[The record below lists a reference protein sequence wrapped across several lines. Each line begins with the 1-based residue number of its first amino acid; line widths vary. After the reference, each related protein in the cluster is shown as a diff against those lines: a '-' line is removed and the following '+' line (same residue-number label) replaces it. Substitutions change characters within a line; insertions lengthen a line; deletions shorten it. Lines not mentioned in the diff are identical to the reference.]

1 VNVKSVF
8 FLLLPLAMLGHAQI
22 PALWGSHEP
31 STKNWEEKRRAEVL
45 EVMTREMFG
54 RAPTEKP
61 NAVTFKALGP
71 DKTVYDGQAILKKI
85 LISYESPS
93 GKASFPVTAVI
104 PISKTTVPVFLEMSI
119 NYPDRVDENLGRASA
134 AWPAQLIVKRGYAA
148 VVFDYT
154 NAVPDNPP
162 GFKTWTA
169 DVWGKTGER
178 VPDAGGSIAGWAW
191 CISRVIDWMETE
203 PTLDAKKIAV
213 VGFSRG
219 GKTALWAGAT
229 DKRIAMTVACGS
241 GGGGAKLMRMN
252 LPKSEPVA
260 RLNKSFPH
268 WFCPNYALYGPDETQ
283 APFDMHWLTALIAP
297 RLLYVSSATLDLWAG
312 PEGEFQSCVLA
323 SPIWEAYGKKGL
335 TGISFPAPEQPLHDG
350 EIGYHLRSGVH
361 FLTEY
366 DWVQYINFADKHLR

>member
-1 VNVKSVF
+1 MNTKIVVPLFISLA
-8 FLLLPLAMLGHAQI
+8 LLNHGQI
-22 PALWGSHEP
+22 PSLWGTHEP
-31 STKNWEEKRRAEVL
+31 SVKNWEEKRRAEVL

-61 NAVTFKALGP
+61 NALTFKALGL
-71 DKTVYDGQAILKKI
+71 DKTVYDGQAVLKKI
-85 LISYESPS
+85 LISYEGTT

-104 PISKTTVPVFLEMSI
+104 PLSKTPIPVFLEMSI
-119 NYPDRVDENLGRASA
+119 NYPDRADDNLGRSSA
-134 AWPAQLIVKRGYAA
+134 AWPAQMIVKRGYAA

-154 NAVPDNPP
+154 NAVPDNPQ
-162 GFKTWTA
+162 GFKMWMA
-169 DVWGKTGER
+169 DVWGKTGGR
-178 VPDAGGSIAGWAW
+178 DPDAGGSIAAWAW

-203 PTLDAKKIAV
+203 PTLDAKRIAV

-268 WFCPNYALYGPDETQ
+268 WFCPNYARYGPDETL
-283 APFDMHWLTALIAP
+283 APFDMHWLAALIAP
-297 RLLYVSSATLDLWAG
+297 RLLYVSSATLDVWAG

-335 TGISFPAPEQPLHDG
+335 TGDTFPAPEQPLHDSN
-350 EIGYHLRSGVH
+350 IGYHLRSGAH
-361 FLTEY
+361 LLTEY
-366 DWVQYINFADKHLR
+366 DWVQYLNFADKHLR

>member
-1 VNVKSVF
+1 VNTKIVVSLF
-8 FLLLPLAMLGHAQI
+8 ISLAMLSHAQI
-22 PALWGSHEP
+22 PSLWGTHAP
-31 STKNWEEKRRAEVL
+31 TMKNWEEKRRAEVL

-54 RAPTEKP
+54 RASTEKP
-61 NAVTFKALGP
+61 NALTFKALAP

-85 LISYESPS
+85 LISYEGTT

-104 PISKTTVPVFLEMSI
+104 PLSKKPVPAFLTMSI
-119 NYPDRVDENLGRASA
+119 NYPERADENLGRASA
-134 AWPAQLIVKRGYAA
+134 AWPAQMIVKRGYAA
-148 VVFDYT
+148 IVFDYT
-154 NAVPDNPP
+154 NAVPDNPQ

-169 DVWGKTGER
+169 DVWGKTAER
-178 VPDAGGSIAGWAW
+178 APDAGGAIAGWAW
-191 CISRVIDWMETE
+191 CISRVIDWMETD
-203 PTLDAKKIAV
+203 PALDGKRIAV

-229 DKRIAMTVACGS
+229 DKRIAMTVACSS

-268 WFCPNYALYGPDETQ
+268 WFCPNYALYGPDETR
-283 APFDMHWLTALIAP
+283 APFDMHWLAALIAP

-323 SPIWEAYGKKGL
+323 SPIWEVYGKKAL
-335 TGISFPAPEQPLHDG
+335 TGSTFPAPEHPLHDG
-350 EIGYHLRSGVH
+350 AIGYHLRSGVH

-366 DWVQYINFADKHLR
+366 DWLQYMNFADKHLR